1 VHSAA
6 ALRLGYVRAVGPVD
20 LRRRAPGAKA
30 PVLIL
35 GFNAG
40 LEDLLHPRR
49 QRQGQRQRQRLALR
63 AFVVPTLRQAQGRLL
78 RKRREGWGTR
88 FVSCGG
94 EVKVPVPRLFKERR
108 DKDGPPGIDPP
119 FAKLIRGGWFAKVF
133 FMSDRVMS
141 ESAMSESTEQIREL
155 LDSVYRVDSGRI
167 LATLIRLLGDFDLAE
182 EAMHEAFAAALSLW
196 PKSGVPGNPRPW
208 LISTARFK
216 AIDTLRRRARFD
228 ASQDEFVR
236 YFEAQ
241 SISAE
246 RSNKNEEHGLEDDY
260 LEDDRLRLI
269 FTCCHPS
276 LAPDAR
282 VALTLREV
290 CGLTT
295 EEIAKAF
302 LITPRT
308 LAQRVVRAKAKI
320 RETPIRY
327 EVPTPGELPERLG
340 AVLQV
345 IYLVFNEG
353 YSAAA
358 GAEVTRA
365 ELTGEAIRL
374 GRLLVE
380 LHLTELGPEPEV
392 IGLLSLMLLQESR
405 RAARNSPTGELILL
419 ENQDRALWNR
429 EQIAEGVALLEK
441 ALQYRQ
447 KSRRFGS
454 YTLQAAIAAVHAE
467 AESVAR
473 TDWRQIVALY
483 DRLLQVQPSPV
494 VQLNRAVAIA
504 MRDGPEAGLTNIDA
518 VLEHGELAN
527 YYLAHSA
534 RADMCRRLG
543 RTAEARA
550 SYEKAL
556 ALTQQEPER
565 QFLQERIRQLK

>member
-1 VHSAA
+1 
-6 ALRLGYVRAVGPVD
+6 
-20 LRRRAPGAKA
+20 
-30 PVLIL
+30 
-35 GFNAG
+35 
-40 LEDLLHPRR
+40 
-49 QRQGQRQRQRLALR
+49 
-63 AFVVPTLRQAQGRLL
+63 
-78 RKRREGWGTR
+78 
-88 FVSCGG
+88 
-94 EVKVPVPRLFKERR
+94 
-108 DKDGPPGIDPP
+108 
-119 FAKLIRGGWFAKVF
+119 
-133 FMSDRVMS
+133 MS
-141 ESAMSESTEQIREL
+141 ERAMSEPFPDQIRDQIREL
-155 LDSVYRVDSGRI
+155 LDSLYRVDSGRI

-196 PKSGVPGNPRPW
+196 PTTGVPGNPRPW

-228 ASQDEFVR
+228 ASQDQLVHHLET
-236 YFEAQ
+236 Q
-241 SISAE
+241 SSSAG
-246 RSNKNEEHGLEDDY
+246 RSNEPDSHEDDS

-276 LAPDAR
+276 LAPEAR

-302 LITPRT
+302 LTTPRT
-308 LAQRVVRAKAKI
+308 LAQRIVRAKSKI
-320 RETPIRY
+320 RDDRIPY
-327 EVPTPGELPERLG
+327 EVPTPQELPERLG

-374 GRLLVE
+374 GRLL
-380 LHLTELGPEPEV
+380 TELRPEPEV

-405 RAARNSPTGELILL
+405 HAARTSPTGELILL
-419 ENQDRALWNR
+419 ENQDRSLWNR
-429 EQIAEGVALLEK
+429 EQIAEGVALVEQSLG
-441 ALQYRQ
+441 YRGT
-447 KSRRFGS
+447 SRRFGS

-467 AESVAR
+467 AESVAA

-483 DRLLQVQPSPV
+483 DQLVRIQPSPV
-494 VQLNRAVAIA
+494 VELNRAVAIA
-504 MRDGPEAGLTNIDA
+504 MRDGPEAGLAHIDA
-518 VLEHGELAN
+518 VLADGELAN

-565 QFLQERIRQLK
+565 QFLAKRLEELK

>member
-1 VHSAA
+1 M
-6 ALRLGYVRAVGPVD
+6 P
-20 LRRRAPGAKA
+20 P
-30 PVLIL
+30 
-35 GFNAG
+35 N
-40 LEDLLHPRR
+40 
-49 QRQGQRQRQRLALR
+49 
-63 AFVVPTLRQAQGRLL
+63 VPEELSRTIETLYR
-78 RKRREGWGTR
+78 
-88 FVSCGG
+88 
-94 EVKVPVPRLFKERR
+94 
-108 DKDGPPGIDPP
+108 
-119 FAKLIRGGWFAKVF
+119 
-133 FMSDRVMS
+133 S
-141 ESAMSESTEQIREL
+141 E
-155 LDSVYRVDSGRI
+155 SGRI
-167 LATLIRLLGDFDLAE
+167 LATLVRLLGDLDVAE

-196 PKSGVPGNPRPW
+196 PRCGVPGNPRPW

-228 ASQDEFVR
+228 ASQDELVR
-236 YFEAQ
+236 YLEAQ
-241 SISAE
+241 WSSAG
-246 RSNKNEEHGLEDDY
+246 RSNEEDSLEGSV
-260 LEDDRLRLI
+260 EDDRLRLI

-276 LAPDAR
+276 LAPEAR

-308 LAQRVVRAKAKI
+308 LAQRIVRAKAKI

-327 EVPTPGELPERLG
+327 EVPTPQELPERLG

-345 IYLVFNEG
+345 VYLVFNEG

-374 GRLLVE
+374 GRLLTQ
-380 LHLTELGPEPEV
+380 LRPEPEV
-392 IGLLSLMLLQESR
+392 MGLLSLMLLQESR
-405 RAARNSPTGELILL
+405 HAARTSPTGELILL
-419 ENQDRALWNR
+419 EDQDRSLWNQ

-441 ALQYRQ
+441 AL

-454 YTLQAAIAAVHAE
+454 YTLQAAIAAVHAD
-467 AESVAR
+467 AESVAV

-483 DRLLQVQPSPV
+483 NQLLRIQPSPV

-504 MRDGPEAGLTNIDA
+504 MRDGPEAGLAQIDA

-534 RADMCRRLG
+534 RADMYRRLG
-543 RTAEARA
+543 RTAEARS

>member
-1 VHSAA
+1 
-6 ALRLGYVRAVGPVD
+6 
-20 LRRRAPGAKA
+20 
-30 PVLIL
+30 
-35 GFNAG
+35 
-40 LEDLLHPRR
+40 
-49 QRQGQRQRQRLALR
+49 
-63 AFVVPTLRQAQGRLL
+63 
-78 RKRREGWGTR
+78 
-88 FVSCGG
+88 
-94 EVKVPVPRLFKERR
+94 
-108 DKDGPPGIDPP
+108 
-119 FAKLIRGGWFAKVF
+119 
-133 FMSDRVMS
+133 MS
-141 ESAMSESTEQIREL
+141 ECSTEQIREL
-155 LDSVYRVDSGRI
+155 LNSLYRVDSRRI

-196 PKSGVPGNPRPW
+196 PRNGVPGNPRPW

-228 ASQDEFVR
+228 ASRDESVR
-236 YFEAQ
+236 YLEAQ
-241 SISAE
+241 WSSAE
-246 RSNKNEEHGLEDDY
+246 RSNEEDS

-276 LAPDAR
+276 LALEAR

-308 LAQRVVRAKAKI
+308 LAQRIVRAKAKI
-320 RETPIRY
+320 REAAIPY
-327 EVPTPGELPERLG
+327 EVPSPQELPQRLG
-340 AVLQV
+340 AVLHV

-358 GAEVTRA
+358 GVEVTRA

-374 GRLLVE
+374 GRLL
-380 LHLTELGPEPEV
+380 TELRPEPEV
-392 IGLLSLMLLQESR
+392 MGLFSLMLLQESR
-405 RAARNSPTGELILL
+405 RAARTSPTGELILL
-419 ENQDRALWNR
+419 ANQDRSLWNR
-429 EQIAEGVALLEK
+429 EQIAEGVASLEK
-441 ALQYRQ
+441 AL

-467 AESVAR
+467 SESVAV

-483 DRLLQVQPSPV
+483 NQLVRIEPSPV
-494 VQLNRAVAIA
+494 VHLNRAVAIA
-504 MRDGPEAGLTNIDA
+504 MRDGPEAGLAHIDE
-518 VLEHGELAN
+518 VLERGELAN

-534 RADMCRRLG
+534 RADMYRRLG
-543 RTAEARA
+543 RTAEARS

-565 QFLQERIRQLK
+565 QFLQDRIRQLK